1 MVKHQI
7 IREVKTMSQ
16 LQIFILVLAVA
27 ILDWI
32 VIYLLVVLLARTYQS
47 PTAENSIIAL
57 HKYFLLLQHK
67 LAKYEMDGIDPPEH
81 LLIEIDDT
89 NRRLWIFGK
98 ALYSQ

>member
-1 MVKHQI
+1 
-7 IREVKTMSQ
+7 MSE

-32 VIYLLVVLLARTYQS
+32 VIYLLVVLLAKTYQS
-47 PTAENSIIAL
+47 PTAENPGIAL

-67 LAKYEMDGIDPPEH
+67 LVKYEMDGIDPPEH
-81 LLIEIDDT
+81 LLMEIDDT
-89 NRRLWIFGK
+89 NRRLWIFRK